1 MAVEPAIVM
10 VLMTI
15 VFSIFMVC
23 KRGTV
28 FGRRRRLL
36 FHFRIV
42 LQPFLLGGGIFRLA
56 DCRKGGTCNQRC

>member
-1 MAVEPAIVM
+1 M

-23 KRGTV
+23 KGGTV

-42 LQPFLLGGGIFRLA
+42 LQTFLLGGGIFRLA
-56 DCRKGGTCNQRC
+56 DCRKGRTCNQRC